1 MIKTTRQ
8 ASPDGESSGFKVYK
22 NPFLAENKPEMNN
35 ESVPEGGEEK
45 KIVPTHYWHD
55 KSHDKE

>member
-1 MIKTTRQ
+1 
-8 ASPDGESSGFKVYK
+8 
-22 NPFLAENKPEMNN
+22 MNN